1 MRVLIINS
9 VCGHGSTGKICSD
22 IAQQLIRQGHE
33 CTVAYGRDGNVPEH
47 LSQHSCRIGTD
58 FEVKLHGL
66 KTRLLDA
73 HGFGSTNAT
82 KRFVSWIK
90 DYNPDVIH
98 LHNLHGYYIDVEV
111 LFDFLKSFGK
121 PVIWTLH
128 DCWAFTGH
136 CAYFTAAKCEKWKD
150 KCKDCPSGKEYP
162 ATCLLESAERNF
174 ERKKRAFTGVEKM
187 RIVVPSDWLKRLVGE
202 SFLRDYPVTV
212 IRNGIDTEL
221 FSSTESKLREK
232 YGIGN
237 SRLILGVASVWDGRK
252 GLQDMV
258 GLSAMLGEEYKTVL
272 IGLSSKQIE
281 ALPPNIIGISRTE
294 NQKELAMW
302 YSAADLFV
310 NPTHE
315 DNYPTVNLEAQ
326 ACGTPAITYD
336 IGGSGESVPAGNVVT
351 NGETAAELYER
362 ICRGKFEIKAKNELS
377 NEQMC
382 KQYLELYFN
391 EREL

>member
-9 VCGHGSTGKICSD
+9 VCGYGSTGKICSD

-111 LFDFLKSFGK
+111 LFNYLKTCGK
-121 PVIWTLH
+121 KIIWTLH

-150 KCKDCPSGKEYP
+150 KCKDCPSEKEYP

-212 IRNGIDTEL
+212 IRNGIKKCRTECTACTAIL
-221 FSSTESKLREK
+221 
-232 YGIGN
+232 N
-237 SRLILGVASVWDGRK
+237 SGSHF
-252 GLQDMV
+252 
-258 GLSAMLGEEYKTVL
+258 L
-272 IGLSSKQIE
+272 IGHQIQHLHSDKSSHSLSC
-281 ALPPNIIGISRTE
+281 GI
-294 NQKELAMW
+294 
-302 YSAADLFV
+302 
-310 NPTHE
+310 
-315 DNYPTVNLEAQ
+315 
-326 ACGTPAITYD
+326 D
-336 IGGSGESVPAGNVVT
+336 IVGGFHIVKTLV
-351 NGETAAELYER
+351 L
-362 ICRGKFEIKAKNELS
+362 
-377 NEQMC
+377 C
-382 KQYLELYFN
+382 KL
-391 EREL
+391 

>member
-9 VCGHGSTGKICSD
+9 VCGHGSTGKICGD
-22 IAQQLIRQGHE
+22 IAEQLIRQGHE
-33 CTVAYGRDGNVPEH
+33 CKIAYGRSGEIPEH
-47 LSQHSCRIGTD
+47 LSQYSYRIGND

-66 KTRLLDA
+66 KTRLFDT

-82 KRFVSWIK
+82 KQFVSWVK
-90 DYNPDVIH
+90 EYNPDVIH

-128 DCWAFTGH
+128 DCWALTGH
-136 CAYFTAAKCEKWKD
+136 CAYFTAAKCEKWKE
-150 KCKDCPSGKEYP
+150 KCQNCLNEKEYP
-162 ATCLLESAERNF
+162 ATYLLESAERNF
-174 ERKKRAFTGVEKM
+174 ERKKLAFTGVENM
-187 RIVVPSDWLKRLVGE
+187 RIVVPSNWLKGLVEE
-202 SFLRDYPVTV
+202 SFLSDYTVTV

-221 FSSTESKLREK
+221 FSSTESTLREE
-232 YGIGN
+232 YGVEDAK
-237 SRLILGVASVWDGRK
+237 LVLGVANVWDGRK

-258 GLSAMLGEEYKTVL
+258 ELSTMLGGEYKTVL
-272 IGLSSKQIE
+272 IGLNGKQIE
-281 ALPPNIIGISRTE
+281 SLPKNIVGIHRTK

-326 ACGTPAITYD
+326 ACGTPVITYD
-336 IGGSGESVPAGNVVT
+336 VGGSGESVPKGNVVT
-351 NGETAAELYER
+351 NGETAADLYER
-362 ICRGKFEIKAKNELS
+362 ICRKEFEITAKSELS
-377 NEQMC
+377 KEQMC
-382 KQYLELYFN
+382 EKYIELYLN